1 MRVSW
6 AAGPRGGGAVL
17 ARLAS
22 ILRAI
27 SGMPDY
33 RAYVKH
39 LRHCHPERGIPSQ
52 SEYYADY
59 LRMRY
64 GEGPTRCC

>member
-1 MRVSW
+1 MRVSG
-6 AAGPRGGGAVL
+6 AAGQRDSRAVL

-22 ILRAI
+22 ILRTI

-33 RAYVKH
+33 QAYVKH

-59 LRMRY
+59 LRTRY
-64 GEGPTRCC
+64 GDAPTRCC